1 MLSGVSSLLLAVT
14 IQAHCELVVRH
25 AHLRHSD
32 HSMQVGE
39 CETVMDFLSAALH
52 LMRSFGVAATAYDRL
67 GPMF

>member
-32 HSMQVGE
+32 HSMQVGG
-39 CETVMDFLSAALH
+39 CETVMDFL
-52 LMRSFGVAATAYDRL
+52 VPPYI
-67 GPMF
+67 